1 MIDFAFAPAS
11 AADFDAL
18 LALRLRALRVSLEAL
33 GRYDPVRAR
42 QRFAD
47 HFQPEYCRHIVV
59 NGQRVGCVS
68 LKPAEDGL
76 LIDQFYLQPA
86 WHGRGLGSQV
96 LQALLA
102 EADEQ
107 GLPVQVEVLKGS
119 RANGFYQRQG
129 FVLQADG
136 QYDNYYQRPACVAA

>member
-1 MIDFAFAPAS
+1 MIAFHFAPAC
-11 AADFDAL
+11 AADFDEL

-42 QRFAD
+42 QRFTEQ
-47 HFQPEYCRHIVV
+47 FQPAYCRHIVV
-59 NGQRVGCVS
+59 EGRHVGCVS

-102 EADEQ
+102 EADEL

-119 RANGFYQRQG
+119 RANAFYQRQN
-129 FVLQADG
+129 FVLQTDG
-136 QYDNYYQRPACVAA
+136 PYDNYYRRAACVAA

>member
-1 MIDFAFAPAS
+1 MTAFCFEPAT
-11 AADFDAL
+11 AADFDDL
-18 LALRLRALRVSLEAL
+18 LALRLRAMRVSLEAL

-59 NGQRVGCVS
+59 EGRRVGCVS
-68 LKPAEDGL
+68 LKPAEQGL
-76 LIDQFYLQPA
+76 LIDQFYLQA
-86 WHGRGLGSQV
+86 NWQGRGLGSLV

-102 EADEQ
+102 EVDEQ

-119 RANGFYQRQG
+119 RANGFYLRQG
-129 FVLQADG
+129 FVLQSDG
-136 QYDNYYQRPACVAA
+136 PYDNYYQRPACVAA

>member
-1 MIDFAFAPAS
+1 
-11 AADFDAL
+11 
-18 LALRLRALRVSLEAL
+18 
-33 GRYDPVRAR
+33 
-42 QRFAD
+42 
-47 HFQPEYCRHIVV
+47 V

-68 LKPAEDGL
+68 LKPGADGL

-102 EADEQ
+102 EADAQ

-129 FVLQADG
+129 FVLQTDG
-136 QYDNYYQRPACVAA
+136 QYDNYYLRPACVAA